1 MVHNPQLLKRRLNQH
16 RPGSIAISFNGQSL
30 ECGIAPIRIRN
41 VDIRFGQSSHPKF
54 HTNDVPPMSIRN
66 VRVSDSQGRAV
77 AYWPLKK
84 HAGNQSLDSL
94 HRIPACTANPVWEIN
109 RHTRWR
115 EIQRFTLPE
124 EALLIPQELEESL
137 LRVQH
142 PMVEEPDLDRTYRIV
157 TPLAV
162 GEQVI
167 LLAAGGQ
174 YLILGRI
181 GVPGRIR
188 HMEEV

>member
-1 MVHNPQLLKRRLNQH
+1 MLTQLMRQ
-16 RPGSIAISFNGQSL
+16 IAASAVSAAQTELLFGVVQSVSPL
-30 ECGIAPIRIRN
+30 SVL
-41 VDIRFGQSSHPKF
+41 VD
-54 HTNDVPPMSIRN
+54 
-66 VRVSDSQGRAV
+66 
-77 AYWPLKK
+77 
-84 HAGNQSLDSL
+84 
-94 HRIPACTANPVWEIN
+94 
-109 RHTRWR
+109 
-115 EIQRFTLPE
+115 QRFTLPE

-188 HMEEV
+188 HIEEV